1 MWAMFGHTFYS
12 LSTFYCAGNWLFTV
26 CLIFCLNFILH
37 IQLTCYDFWAAEWHG
52 GHLHADKGGKQV
64 QHKPEHRGNNL
75 HAEQG
80 GDDVQLNQEH
90 YGDHLHEKEGED
102 QVQLNPERHN
112 GHLQGEDSSRG

>member
-1 MWAMFGHTFYS
+1 MLETDFLLYVSSSAWISYYIFGQ
-12 LSTFYCAGNWLFTV
+12 LFT
-26 CLIFCLNFILH
+26 IFE
-37 IQLTCYDFWAAEWHG
+37 QLTTKWHG

-64 QHKPEHRGNNL
+64 QHKPEHHGNNL
-75 HAEQG
+75 HTEQG
-80 GDDVQLNQEH
+80 GDNVQLNQEH